1 MSAKKRREP
10 RPFLGH
16 QLTHSDVRTLASLI
30 GYTANLVGL
39 SKRKIKSE
47 EELWGAV
54 EMIYGLRPEPDEPF
68 ITALRRIT
76 GTIRAKTGMQRKMA
90 RKAAGVSG
98 TNKGKK
104 PNKAK
109 KAKAS
114 KPSKESRESF
124 YKSWEWRELRMVVL
138 KKYGRR
144 CMCCGATPDDV
155 AIDGSPVRIVVDHI
169 KPLSL
174 HWELRLS
181 PNNLQVLC
189 DECNMG
195 KGAWDSTDYRPDAN
209 VLAFPSEQAA

>member
-1 MSAKKRREP
+1 MSRKKRREP

-16 QLTHSDVRTLASLI
+16 QMTHSDVRTLASLI

-39 SKRKIKSE
+39 SKRKIQSE
-47 EELWGAV
+47 EQLWGAV
-54 EMIYGLRPEPDEPF
+54 EKIYGLRPEPDEPF

-76 GTIRAKTGMQRKMA
+76 GTIRAKTGAQRKMA

-98 TNKGKK
+98 TNKRKNPKK
-104 PNKAK
+104 VKTTKPTKAL
-109 KAKAS
+109 
-114 KPSKESRESF
+114 REAF
-124 YKSWEWRELRMVVL
+124 YKSWEWRELRMVAL

-155 AIDGSPVRIVVDHI
+155 SIDGSPVRIVVDHI
-169 KPLSL
+169 KPLSF

-181 PNNLQVLC
+181 PDNLQILC

-195 KGAWDSTDYRPDAN
+195 KGAWDETDYRADSN
-209 VLAFPSEQAA
+209 VVAFPSEYAA